1 MSRLYPRQRRMGRV
15 LVGLMLV
22 LQLAACGSGSVA
34 PIPTGAPPS
43 GPAGSAAPSAAPSTE
58 PAPALLLEVASEGG
72 FINPSA
78 NIGALPIVV
87 VDSDGRI
94 YTPGNPASDATAPL
108 VAPVDV
114 RDVGADGA
122 AAILDAIRAA
132 GLDREGGGGGIVADT
147 GSMVFT
153 VVIDGNTIVSRF
165 ANGGAPGLPGGAGGP
180 GAPGGDSSGAAA
192 FDLLAQLT
200 DPTKTWGSAAAP
212 AVPYAPAGYRIYE
225 APGAPRAEPGGPS
238 VPWPLPTGPADFG
251 VPAVPDLGVPGL
263 RSGIVIGDA
272 AAALA
277 PLLASASASATT
289 VFVSSGQSFSLWV
302 RPLFPDELGS

>member
-1 MSRLYPRQRRMGRV
+1 MSKLYSRQPRTRRV

-22 LQLAACGSGSVA
+22 LQLAACGSGSVT

-43 GPAGSAAPSAAPSTE
+43 GPAESAAPSAAPSTE
-58 PAPALLLEVASEGG
+58 PAPALLLEVTSEGG

-78 NIGALPIVV
+78 GIAALPIVV
-87 VDSDGRI
+87 VDADGRI
-94 YTPGNPASDATAPL
+94 YTPAGPSADGSSPL
-108 VAPVDV
+108 VEPVDV
-114 RDVGADGA
+114 RDVGSAGA

-132 GLDREGGGGGIVADT
+132 GLDREGGGGGGVADT
-147 GSMVFT
+147 GSAVFT

-165 ANGGAPGLPGGAGGP
+165 ANGGAPGLPGGP
-180 GAPGGDSSGAAA
+180 GAPGGDGAGAAA

-200 DPTKTWGSAAAP
+200 DPTATWGSASAP
-212 AVPYAPAGYRIYE
+212 AVPYAPAGYRIYD

-238 VPWPLPTGPADFG
+238 IPWPLAAGPADFG

-263 RSGIVIGDA
+263 RSGIVTGDA

-277 PLLASASASATT
+277 PLLASASATT
-289 VFVSSGQSFSLWV
+289 AFVASGQPYSLWV
-302 RPLFPDELGS
+302 RPLFPDELGG